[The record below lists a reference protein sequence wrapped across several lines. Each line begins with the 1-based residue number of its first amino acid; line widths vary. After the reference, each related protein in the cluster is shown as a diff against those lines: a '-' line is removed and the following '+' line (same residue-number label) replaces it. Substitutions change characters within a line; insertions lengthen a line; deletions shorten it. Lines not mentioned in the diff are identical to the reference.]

1 MARWALLLASLVASG
16 AVGLAN
22 ATFSALPATAGPA
35 LPSWPPRVVRFWL
48 VNATTGVWAGRP
60 LRDGDVIPAGVFSNC
75 RCAVAVDIAALS
87 SAGRRYPVVLV
98 SPAAVAHTEYIAP
111 YIAGVDEGGVVGG
124 LRLPLGAVTV
134 STYVE
139 YLGNSDGRRS
149 SPPPPVTTIR
159 LMVVSPGGGS
169 LPTPCPLRGV
179 SPVLSPSPSPPLAM
193 PPFGRTERGGPRDW
207 YFYVYAAV
215 CAGTTARVT
224 VYAIEGEDEAA
235 AQLSVS
241 EFLFVSPDDRVT
253 AMNPHGP
260 GHYFRNT
267 WMAPRGCGSR
277 VIFATV
283 CVVQRGTGI
292 GGGGGYTK
300 CVRSPDV
307 RMPAAEP
314 RRLVLDARPPWVL
327 ALAPGDA
334 ATVVAT
340 VPTELT
346 MVGVARSAD
355 GSVCRT
361 PAVTGQRLEVEVPTL
376 TGGVPAAANGT
387 VVSVEYASP
396 ECWLNVG
403 SSEEVANTT
412 LLVSA
417 DVDPLVKKDARHP
430 SAVVVTYPATP
441 SGAQVNLSVAF
452 FNNGGGR
459 RRDRTTESLRP
470 TELHYQWLV
479 DENRYTGQEPPPL
492 TALAGET
499 GPPLRLAE
507 AWPGRQ
513 SCNRVGA
520 LAPLATPS
528 TD

>member
-1 MARWALLLASLVASG
+1 MPAAGGLPTAVAVAVAAPGDAPSVRVAVAPASG
-16 AVGLAN
+16 RG
-22 ATFSALPATAGPA
+22 ATATTAAPASGDNFLRPPPVPASCAGRALPATF
-35 LPSWPPRVVRFWL
+35 L
-48 VNATTGVWAGRP
+48 
-60 LRDGDVIPAGVFSNC
+60 
-75 RCAVAVDIAALS
+75 
-87 SAGRRYPVVLV
+87 
-98 SPAAVAHTEYIAP
+98 
-111 YIAGVDEGGVVGG
+111 
-124 LRLPLGAVTV
+124 
-134 STYVE
+134 
-139 YLGNSDGRRS
+139 
-149 SPPPPVTTIR
+149 
-159 LMVVSPGGGS
+159 
-169 LPTPCPLRGV
+169 
-179 SPVLSPSPSPPLAM
+179 
-193 PPFGRTERGGPRDW
+193 PFGRTERGGPRDW
-207 YFYVYAAV
+207 YSYVYAAV

-224 VYAIEGEDEAA
+224 VYAIEGEGEAA
-235 AQLSVS
+235 AQLPVS
-241 EFLFVSPDDRVT
+241 KFLVVSPDDRVT
-253 AMNPHGP
+253 AMTPHGP

-459 RRDRTTESLRP
+459 RRDRTTGSLRP

-520 LAPLATPS
+520 LASLATPS
-528 TD
+528 TYATRRVAPAPPWCPLWWCKRVLDRESAPDCESAPDQAPGEAQHTPNNATVQNWFVKRKSKRILVQWNTQNW